1 MSAIGDGHER
11 RLRALRSAVF
21 TSLVRAGV
29 VEPAYGPDGPGWR
42 WPRDPRLQAI
52 AVNAALNELGV
63 RPSWVDPPEYQ
74 PGEDGEAWAYE

>member
-21 TSLVRAGV
+21 TTLVQAGV

-52 AVNAALNELGV
+52 AVSAALEALGFEAGGV
-63 RPSWVDPPEYQ
+63 I
-74 PGEDGEAWAYE
+74 PGGLEIRGDDWQG